1 MELKEKKSCVVEG
14 NPSGKKTLLNTPAYL
29 FSLFG
34 LQVVLF
40 LKRKKNSIY
49 HLWIQLFL
57 YVSNLTEQLS
67 AGYTSK

>member
-40 LKRKKNSIY
+40 LKRKKK
-49 HLWIQLFL
+49 L
-57 YVSNLTEQLS
+57 YLPLVDTALLICF
-67 AGYTSK
+67 